1 MTTGRDLRSQTL
13 FGVKDYVAVVTGAA
27 TGMGLM
33 AAQTLAN
40 NGARVYLV
48 GRRQDL
54 LQKAADVIN
63 SEECNNGKAIAYV
76 SFIVI

>member
-13 FGVKDYVAVVTGAA
+13 FSVKDYVAVVTGAA

-40 NGARVYLV
+40 NGARVYIV
-48 GRRQDL
+48 GRRQDT
-54 LQKAADVIN
+54 LQKAAEVIN
-63 SEECNNGKAIAYV
+63 AEESNDGKAIA
-76 SFIVI
+76 